1 MNGAWRWSQRLSRRS
16 QVILSVV
23 AVIVLV
29 ASIAVVTG
37 GDEAE
42 VPPAEAPT
50 VPAGLAP
57 AVLPSVTPTVPVP
70 ASTAT
75 APAVP
80 TAATTVAGP

>member
-1 MNGAWRWSQRLSRRS
+1 MGGAWRWSQRLSRRS

-42 VPPAEAPT
+42 VPTAEAQT
-50 VPAGLAP
+50 VPVGLAP

-70 ASTAT
+70 ASSAT